1 LLYFIAVVM
10 GYFVGTNA
18 LTEKQIKRF
27 IWEGYANRVV
37 GLLSALGAFGGWFC
51 ILPAAYFFG
60 SDYGNGFLDGVFFVL
75 ASLGGALLSGF
86 LQIPGL
92 NYLLS
97 AMTIFVNISLTILVY
112 SIT

>member
-1 LLYFIAVVM
+1 MEYFIGALM

-18 LTEKQIKRF
+18 LVEKQVRRF
-27 IWEGYANRVV
+27 VGYGYSNQVM
-37 GLLSALGAFGGWFC
+37 GLLSSLGGLGGWFC
-51 ILPAAYFFG
+51 IIPAAYFVG
-60 SDYGNGFLDGVFFVL
+60 SDYGNGFLEGLYFVL
-75 ASLGGALLSGF
+75 AVISGAFASGI

-97 AMTIFVNISLTILVY
+97 ALTLFVNIGLAIAVY